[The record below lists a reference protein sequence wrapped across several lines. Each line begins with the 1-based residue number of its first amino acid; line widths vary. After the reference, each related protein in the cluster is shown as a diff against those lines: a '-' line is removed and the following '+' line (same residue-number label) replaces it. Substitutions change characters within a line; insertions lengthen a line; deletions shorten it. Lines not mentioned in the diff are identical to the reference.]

1 MPELI
6 HTFTGGKMNK
16 DLDERLLPNGE
27 YRDALNLEVASSDT
41 SQVGA
46 FQNLKGNTEKSYS
59 SYNSSTKEY
68 TTWDPA
74 VYIDFLPN
82 AICIGSI
89 AEPNSDIVYWF
100 IASDPDP
107 VTKVK
112 VSVIVSYNTITQ
124 VTLPLIVDT
133 QNIFNFSADNLIT
146 GINILEGLLLW
157 TDNQTEPKSIIIDDW
172 VNSTPNFITHSKIYN
187 RDFVEA
193 DTTVIRKKPLTAP
206 SVEANASGRGGAG
219 TGLSPLSTIRGGT
232 YANFTYE
239 DPNDPLVYIS
249 LPTYAEDNALGYVSI
264 NTTPAPDNY
273 EALDMITLK
282 GEETSLAG
290 VLSKYEVTLLIVGPL
305 DSAGNLQNGNTL
317 QCHIQA
323 ISADIP
329 RTPEIVWEVLLVES
343 GVLFEFV
350 FPRFAT
356 RWKYNDNQV
365 SGFSPFTETVFVGG
379 EFEYLSSDGFNVGMV
394 NNAREIILSNLE
406 WGDESVKE
414 IEILYK
420 ASNSTAVYVV
430 DSISDK
436 SITSFTILNEVIG
449 AIVNS
454 NQLLRPYDNVPLQ
467 AKAQEIT
474 GNRLIYG
481 GYTQQYDLVEP
492 KIRTAIQQNNHSE
505 AVRFPEQS
513 LKSIRTYQIGANFLD
528 KYGRETPVFTT
539 NNSSFFVPVTASSK
553 VNKAIATL
561 AGSDIPSFATHFK
574 YFIKDISNEYY
585 NIALDRFY
593 FAEDGNI
600 WLSFPSSERNKVL
613 EETYLVLKKEHDNNS
628 AVPVEARFK
637 VLAIQNEAPDFIAT
651 RLSGIA
657 EADVEVPSSG
667 SPTNPG
673 VGVQRFSF
681 KGPSTSGNARFN
693 QGFAADNFIVIAQD
707 TNVTREYA
715 IASGGPVSSS
725 DDDNITYRIT
735 LEEPLGEDA
744 LFLDSLI
751 AEDKYTVIIKEK
763 IVEKKPEYEG
773 RFFAKINRDANFDN
787 YVISSFVGF
796 EPTYGILES
805 IDVPDEIANRGAN
818 SSNRGFS
825 GPGFTDPEAPSNN
838 WQTKIRKPVA
848 GSNWFGVGFAAY
860 GGGQS
865 SPINSS
871 VSTIP
876 LLDNYLSANNTTIRF
891 FDSNGKKSGVY
902 TVKSWE
908 DYYDRRGW
916 RTAGGAYTRTTNFN
930 SRKSVRVVLN
940 KDFESGFTP
949 AGIEIIREVGVDS
962 NDVLSSSNPAIFET
976 EPKEAIDIDIYHQ
989 ASNAIPISEYADD
1002 KTLDWFN
1009 CFSYG
1014 NGVESNRIRDDYNA
1028 VTIDKGPIVSAPLDV
1043 PYRKEIKANSLI
1055 FSQIFN
1061 SISGVNNL
1069 NQFIQAEGIT
1079 KDLNPEYG
1087 SIQKLYSRDTDLI
1100 TLCENKAMKILANKD
1115 ALFNADGSSNV
1126 TSNKAVLGQTITY
1139 QGEYGIGTNPE
1150 SFAEFGFRMYFV
1162 DSNRGT
1168 VIRLSND
1175 GITPVSD
1182 YGMHGFFQDN
1192 LSINKKIIGSW
1203 DADTRNYNITLNTLT
1218 PYWQQT
1224 LGAGKTDRL
1233 NKDPECGAFINEY
1246 PTYSTTVSF
1255 KDDLNGWT
1263 SRKTY
1268 IPENGISL
1276 NNVYYTFKSGKIWEM
1291 NSNILRNSFYNT
1303 GPSSADIGV
1312 YYESSFNAI
1321 FNESPTS
1328 VKDFRTISYSGTDSR
1343 EYIYKT
1349 TATGDKNFSLAQI
1362 QAQQL
1367 IPTDFSTTKGW
1378 YANSIVT
1385 DLQEGEVKELI
1396 NKEGKYYNYI
1406 KGLPTFFVDDCDNN
1420 VDSHEFNVQGIG
1432 RASAITGD
1440 TDITV
1445 FKVTNTINPDCFTP
1459 VTPIV
1464 PIVLQY
1470 GSTESAVCCNPQ
1482 TGTYY
1487 ILDGEEFIDAA
1498 SVLLIDGSPAADGF
1512 YIKQTN

>member
-16 DLDERLLPNGE
+16 DLDERLVPNGE
-27 YRDALNLEVASSDT
+27 YRDALNLEIASSDT
-41 SQVGA
+41 SQVGT

-59 SYNSSTKEY
+59 SYNPSTKQY
-68 TTWDPA
+68 TTWDPS
-74 VYIDFLPN
+74 VYIGALNNIGN
-82 AICIGSI
+82 AVCVGSI
-89 AEPNSDIVYWF
+89 AEPNSDVIYWF
-100 IASDPDP
+100 IADLG
-107 VTKVK
+107 
-112 VSVIVSYNTITQ
+112 VSIIASYNTTTQ
-124 VTLPLIVDT
+124 VTSPILVDRSG
-133 QNIFNFSADNLIT
+133 ILNFSNDYLIT
-146 GINILEGLLLW
+146 GINILEGILLW
-157 TDNQTEPKSIIIDDW
+157 TDNQTEPKSINISDW
-172 VNSTPNFITHSKIYN
+172 VGSTEDFITHSRIYG
-187 RDFVEA
+187 RDFVES
-193 DTTVIRKKPLTAP
+193 DITVIRKKPLSAP

-219 TGLSPLSTIRGGT
+219 TGLSPLSTVLSGT
-232 YANFTYE
+232 YANFTYIP
-239 DPNDPLVYIS
+239 DPNDPLVYKS
-249 LPTYAEDNALGYVSI
+249 LPTYAEDNVLGSVTIS
-264 NTTPAPDNY
+264 TTPAPGDYN
-273 EALDMITLK
+273 ALDIINLK
-282 GEETSLAG
+282 GSETSATG
-290 VLSKYEVTLLIVGPL
+290 QEVDYEVTLLVVGPL

-317 QCHIQA
+317 QCRIQA
-323 ISADIP
+323 ISSDIP
-329 RTPEIVWEVLLVES
+329 RAPSIVWEVLLVEDS
-343 GVLFEFV
+343 ALFEFV

-365 SGFSPFTETVFVGG
+365 SGFSPFTEIVFVGG

-394 NNAREIILSNLE
+394 NNARQIILSNLD

-420 ASNSTAVYVV
+420 ASNSTAVYIV
-430 DSISDK
+430 DSISDRDT
-436 SITSFTILNEVIG
+436 TSFTILSEVIG

-492 KIRTAIQQNNHSE
+492 KIRASSQQNYHAST
-505 AVRFPEQS
+505 ASSFGVKPIAS

-528 KYGRETPVFTT
+528 KYGRETPVFTN
-539 NNSSFFVPVTASSK
+539 NNSSFFVPVTASNK
-553 VNKAIATL
+553 VNKAIVSL
-561 AGSDIPSFATHFK
+561 AGSEIPSFATHFK

-600 WLSFPSSERNKVL
+600 WLSFPSSERNKIDV
-613 EETYLVLKKEHDNNS
+613 ETYLVLKKEHDNND
-628 AVPVEARFK
+628 AVPVKARFK
-637 VLAIQNEAPDFIAT
+637 VLAIENEAPDFIAT

-657 EADVEVPSSG
+657 EADVEVPDFGNFTS
-667 SPTNPG
+667 PG
-673 VGVQRFSF
+673 VDVLSFSF
-681 KGPSTSGNARFN
+681 EGPDAATNTRFN
-693 QGFAADNFIVIAQD
+693 QGIAADHFVVLSQD
-707 TNVTREYA
+707 ANTTREYA
-715 IASGGPVSSS
+715 IESGGPVTAASGK
-725 DDDNITYRIT
+725 IIYRIS
-735 LEEPLGEDA
+735 LEEPLGDDA

-751 AEDKYTVIIKEK
+751 DGDTYTVIIKEK

-787 YVISSFVGF
+787 YVISSFTGF

-805 IDVPDEIANRGAN
+805 VDVPDTIVNAGAN
-818 SSNRGFS
+818 TSTRGFR
-825 GPGFTDPEAPSNN
+825 GPGFTDTKAPDDN

-848 GSNWFGVGFAAY
+848 GSDWFGVGYSGF
-860 GGGQS
+860 GDGED
-865 SPINSS
+865 PNNSGNRAS
-871 VSTIP
+871 STIP
-876 LLDNYLSANNTTIRF
+876 LLDDYLSANNTTIRF
-891 FDSNGKKSGVY
+891 FNAMGLKSDVY
-902 TVKSWE
+902 TVKSWQ

-916 RTAGGAYTRTTNFN
+916 RTIYVWPFGDSPRSTSFN
-930 SRKSVRVVLN
+930 SRKAVRVVLN
-940 KDFESGFTP
+940 KDFEAGFTP
-949 AGIEIIREVGVDS
+949 VGIEVLREVIVDS
-962 NDVLSSSNPAIFET
+962 NDILSSSNPAIFET
-976 EPKEAIDIDIYHQ
+976 EPNEAVDIDIYYQ
-989 ASNAIPISEYADD
+989 ASNAIPIGEYADD
-1002 KTLDWFN
+1002 KALDWFN

-1014 NGVESNRIRDDYNA
+1014 NGVESNRIRDDFNA
-1028 VTIDKGPIVSAPLDV
+1028 VTIDKGPVVSAPLAV
-1043 PYRKEIKANSLI
+1043 PYMKEVKTNSLI

-1061 SISGVNNL
+1061 STSGINNL
-1069 NQFIQAEGIT
+1069 NQFIQAEAIT
-1079 KDLNPEYG
+1079 KEINPEYG
-1087 SIQKLYSRDTDLI
+1087 PIQKLYSRDTDLI
-1100 TLCENKAMKILANKD
+1100 TLCENKSMKILANKD
-1115 ALFNADGSSNV
+1115 ALFNADGSANV
-1126 TSNKAVLGQTITY
+1126 TSNQAVLGQTITY
-1139 QGEYGIGTNPE
+1139 QGEYGIGSNPE

-1203 DADTRNYNITLNTLT
+1203 DADTRNYNVTFNNLT

-1291 NSNILRNSFYNT
+1291 NSNTSYNNFYGI
-1303 GPSSADIGV
+1303 GPSDVSLGS
-1312 YYESSFNAI
+1312 YYESSFTAI

-1349 TATGDKNFSLAQI
+1349 AATGAKNFSLAQI

-1367 IPTDFSTTKGW
+1367 VPTEFSTTKGW

-1406 KGLPTFFVDDCDNN
+1406 KGLSTFFVNDCNNN
-1420 VDSHEFNVQGIG
+1420 VNSQEFNVQGIG
-1432 RASAITGD
+1432 RASAITGN
-1440 TDITV
+1440 TEKTS
-1445 FKVTNTINPDCFTP
+1445 FTVTNKIDPDC
-1459 VTPIV
+1459 
-1464 PIVLQY
+1464 
-1470 GSTESAVCCNPQ
+1470 STN
-1482 TGTYY
+1482 
-1487 ILDGEEFIDAA
+1487 
-1498 SVLLIDGSPAADGF
+1498 
-1512 YIKQTN
+1512 

>member
-41 SQVGA
+41 SQVGT
-46 FQNLKGNTEKSYS
+46 FQNLKGNTEKAYS
-59 SYNSSTKEY
+59 SYNPSTGQY
-68 TTWDPA
+68 TTWDPN
-74 VYIDFLPN
+74 VYIGGLDNGN
-82 AICIGSI
+82 AVCVGSI
-89 AEPNSDIVYWF
+89 AEPNSDIIYWF
-100 IASDPDP
+100 IASQG
-107 VTKVK
+107 
-112 VSVIVSYNTITQ
+112 VSAIASYNTVTQ
-124 VTLPLIVDT
+124 VTSPVLVDRAG
-133 QNIFNFSADNLIT
+133 ILNFSNDYLIT
-146 GINILEGLLLW
+146 GINILEGILLW
-157 TDNQTEPKSIIIDDW
+157 TDNQTEPKSINISDW
-172 VNSTPNFITHSKIYN
+172 VGSTDDFITHSRIYG
-187 RDFVEA
+187 RDFVES
-193 DTTVIRKKPLTAP
+193 DITVIRKRPLSAP
-206 SVEANASGRGGAG
+206 SVEANSSGRGGAG
-219 TGLSPLSTIRGGT
+219 TGLSPLSTVLSGT
-232 YANFTYE
+232 YANFTYQ
-239 DPNDPLVYIS
+239 DPSDPLVYIS
-249 LPTYAEDNALGYVSI
+249 LPTYAEDNALGSVTIS
-264 NTTPAPDNY
+264 TTPAPGDYN
-273 EALDMITLK
+273 ALDIINLK
-282 GEETSLAG
+282 GSETSATGQELNF
-290 VLSKYEVTLLIVGPL
+290 EVTLLVVGPL

-317 QCHIQA
+317 QCRIQA
-323 ISADIP
+323 ISSDIP
-329 RTPEIVWEVLLVES
+329 RTPSIVWEVLLVEDS
-343 GVLFEFV
+343 ALFEFV

-394 NNAREIILSNLE
+394 NNARQIILSNLD

-420 ASNSTAVYVV
+420 ASNSTAVYIV
-430 DSISDK
+430 DSISDRD
-436 SITSFTILNEVIG
+436 ITSFTILNEVIG

-454 NQLLRPYDNVPLQ
+454 NQLLRPYDNVPLR

-492 KIRTAIQQNNHSE
+492 KIRASSQQNNHSN
-505 AVRFPEQS
+505 AIRFPEQS

-528 KYGRETPVFTT
+528 KYGRETPVFTN

-553 VNKAIATL
+553 VNKAIVSL
-561 AGSDIPSFATHFK
+561 AGSEIPSFATHFK

-600 WLSFPSSERNKVL
+600 WLSFPSSERNKISV
-613 EETYLVLKKEHDNNS
+613 ETYLVLKKEHDNND
-628 AVPVEARFK
+628 AVPVKARFK
-637 VLAIQNEAPDFIAT
+637 VLAIENEAPDFIAT
-651 RLSGIA
+651 RLSSIA
-657 EADVEVPSSG
+657 ESDVEVPSSG
-667 SPTNPG
+667 SFTNPG
-673 VGVQRFSF
+673 VSVQRFSF
-681 KGPSTSGNARFN
+681 KGPNTATNTKFN
-693 QGFAADNFIVIAQD
+693 QGFAADNFIVLGQD
-707 TNVTREYA
+707 ANLTREYA
-715 IASGGPVSSS
+715 IESGGPVSSS
-725 DDDNITYRIT
+725 DDNDITYRVT

-744 LFLDSLI
+744 LFLDSLGN
-751 AEDKYTVIIKEK
+751 EDTYTVIIKEK

-787 YVISSFVGF
+787 YVISSFTGF

-805 IDVPDEIANRGAN
+805 VDVPDFIANRGAN

-825 GPGFTDPEAPSNN
+825 GPGFTDPNAPYDN

-848 GSNWFGVGFAAY
+848 GSNWFGVGYSGF
-860 GGGQS
+860 GTGNLDQS
-865 SPINSS
+865 AK
-871 VSTIP
+871 TIP
-876 LLDNYLSANNTTIRF
+876 LLDDYLSANNSTIRF
-891 FDSNGKKSGVY
+891 FNSAGEKSGIY

-908 DYYDRRGW
+908 DFYQRRGW
-916 RTAGGAYTRTTNFN
+916 TVWNPFNPDGARPTAFN

-940 KDFESGFTP
+940 KDFEAGFTP
-949 AGIEIIREVGVDS
+949 VGIEILREVIVDS
-962 NDVLSSSNPAIFET
+962 NDILSSSNPAIFET
-976 EPKEAIDIDIYHQ
+976 EPNEAIDIDIYHQ
-989 ASNAIPISEYADD
+989 ASNAIPIGEYADD

-1014 NGVESNRIRDDYNA
+1014 NGVESNRIRDDFNA
-1028 VTIDKGPIVSAPLDV
+1028 VTIDKGPVVSAPLAE
-1043 PYRKEIKANSLI
+1043 PYKREVKSNSLI

-1069 NQFIQAEGIT
+1069 NQFILAEGIT

-1087 SIQKLYSRDTDLI
+1087 SIQKLYSRDTNLI
-1100 TLCENKAMKILANKD
+1100 TLCENKVMKILANKD

-1203 DADTRNYNITLNTLT
+1203 DADTRNYNVTLNNLT

-1276 NNVYYTFKSGKIWEM
+1276 NNVYYTFKLGKIWEM
-1291 NSNILRNSFYNT
+1291 NSNTSYNNFYGI
-1303 GPSSADIGV
+1303 GPSDVSLGS
-1312 YYESSFNAI
+1312 YYESSFTAI

-1349 TATGDKNFSLAQI
+1349 ATTGAKNFSLAQVH
-1362 QAQQL
+1362 AQQL
-1367 IPTDFSTTKGW
+1367 IPTEFLTTKGW
-1378 YANSIVT
+1378 YANSIIT

-1406 KGLPTFFVDDCDNN
+1406 KGLPTFFVNDCDNN
-1420 VDSHEFNVQGIG
+1420 VDSQEFNVQGIG
-1432 RASAITGD
+1432 RASAITGN
-1440 TDITV
+1440 TAKTS
-1445 FKVTNTINPDCFTP
+1445 FTVTNKIDPDC
-1459 VTPIV
+1459 
-1464 PIVLQY
+1464 
-1470 GSTESAVCCNPQ
+1470 STN
-1482 TGTYY
+1482 
-1487 ILDGEEFIDAA
+1487 
-1498 SVLLIDGSPAADGF
+1498 
-1512 YIKQTN
+1512 